1 MFDFLK
7 PRHLRYRSMEE
18 WRERENI
25 TSFRHPENPR
35 LEARLRQQFE
45 ALRKHLWKRHLK
57 QLTLQERNDIKAGK
71 HSSQSHKHIEK
82 AREIF
87 EEFRS
92 RVAGLPYVAE
102 VSMVAREQITFRV
115 RLGQE
120 TSWQVWHEQ
129 VPPFYRGFEV
139 FVTFTPGARPA
150 LTRDSAAALI
160 PNGMSER
167 DVYAQLGT
175 NATVSHGKN
184 GEKNL
189 TYLFHLNAPP
199 KLDAKIDTMTV
210 VISNGTVADR
220 QFGK

>member
-1 MFDFLK
+1 
-7 PRHLRYRSMEE
+7 MEE

-35 LEARLRQQFE
+35 LEARLHRHFE
-45 ALRKHLWKRHLK
+45 ELRTHLWKRHLK
-57 QLTLQERNDIKAGK
+57 QLTSQERKDIKAGK
-71 HSSQSHKHIEK
+71 HLSQSHKHIEK

-102 VSMVAREQITFRV
+102 VSMVAREQIAFRV
-115 RLGQE
+115 RLGEE
-120 TSWQVWHEQ
+120 TSWRVWHEQ
-129 VPPFYRGFEV
+129 IPPFYRGFEV
-139 FVTFTPGARPA
+139 FVMF
-150 LTRDSAAALI
+150 TRDTRPVLTQASAAVLI

-184 GEKNL
+184 GEKSL

-199 KLDAKIDTMTV
+199 KLDTKIDAMTV
-210 VISNGTVADR
+210 VISNGTVVDR
-220 QFGK
+220 QFGE

>member
-1 MFDFLK
+1 
-7 PRHLRYRSMEE
+7 MEE

-35 LEARLRQQFE
+35 LEARLRRQFE
-45 ALRKHLWKRHLK
+45 QLRKHLWKWHLK
-57 QLTLQERNDIKAGK
+57 QLTPEERKEIKAGK
-71 HSSQSHKHIEK
+71 HVSQSHKHIEK

-92 RVAGLPYVAE
+92 RVAALPYVAE

-115 RLGQE
+115 RLAQE
-120 TSWQVWHEQ
+120 TSWRVWHENI
-129 VPPFYRGFEV
+129 PPFYRGFEV

-150 LTRDSAAALI
+150 LTRESATTLI

-167 DVYAQLGT
+167 DVFTQLGT
-175 NATVSHGKN
+175 NATISQGKN
-184 GEKNL
+184 GEKSL

-199 KLDAKIDTMTV
+199 KFDAKIDTMTV
-210 VISNGTVADR
+210 VISNGAVVDR
-220 QFGK
+220 QFGKGAEQIPATGRKN